1 MEALSAAFRRA
12 DHERPCRAFRS
23 LAALVLGL
31 AAVGL
36 AASSPGAA
44 GARQS
49 LFGPVTGRVVKV
61 LDGGTIEVVAQIW
74 LGQELRVQVRLR
86 GVDAPELN
94 GPCTRAREL
103 ARAARTLVAVQIGE
117 RAVTLSAIQYGK
129 YAGRVVAQVT
139 AHSGIDLAQALIAA
153 GLGRAYSGGARPDWC
168 ARSEDR
174 ALLHN
179 QRGDADGGDK
189 E

>member
-1 MEALSAAFRRA
+1 MSAACRRS
-12 DHERPCRAFRS
+12 DHERARCAFRP
-23 LAALVLGL
+23 LAALVLGM
-31 AAVGL
+31 AAAGL

-44 GARQS
+44 GARQV
-49 LFGPVTGRVVKV
+49 LLGPVAGRVVKV
-61 LDGGTIEVVAQIW
+61 LDGDTIEVVAQIW
-74 LGQELRVQVRLR
+74 LGLELRVRVRLR

-94 GPCTRAREL
+94 GPCVRAREL
-103 ARAARTLVAVQIGE
+103 ARAARTLVAAQIGAG
-117 RAVTLSAIQYGK
+117 AVTLNAIQYGK

-139 AHSGIDLAQALIAA
+139 AHNGIDLAEALIAA

-174 ALLHN
+174 ALLGD
-179 QRGDADGGDK
+179 QRGDADGSDK